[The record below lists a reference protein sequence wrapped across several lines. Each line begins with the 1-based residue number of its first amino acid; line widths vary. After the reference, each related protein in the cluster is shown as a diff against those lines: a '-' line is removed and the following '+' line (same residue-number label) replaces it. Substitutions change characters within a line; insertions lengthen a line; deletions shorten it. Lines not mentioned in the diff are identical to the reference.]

1 MAIRLGARLFSMI
14 EVAQAR
20 LSWLRD
26 YLITSNCAARIYMNP
41 AILAAALMLS
51 RLHGTTFA
59 ALFLLD
65 QGIAFEV
72 IAELLLDA
80 PSHWYGRNRS

>member
-1 MAIRLGARLFSMI
+1 
-14 EVAQAR
+14 
-20 LSWLRD
+20 
-26 YLITSNCAARIYMNP
+26 MNP

-72 IAELLLDA
+72 IAELLLDV

>member
-1 MAIRLGARLFSMI
+1 LFI
-14 EVAQAR
+14 VEVAQAAI
-20 LSWLRD
+20 SWLSD
-26 YLITSNCAARIYMNP
+26 YLITSNCALRIHMNP
-41 AILAAALMLS
+41 AILAAALVLS

-72 IAELLLDA
+72 IAELLLST
-80 PSHWYGRNRS
+80 PSYRYGRGRS

>member
-1 MAIRLGARLFSMI
+1 MDARLLSMI
-14 EVAQAR
+14 EVAQAAV
-20 LSWLRD
+20 SWLSD
-26 YLITSNCAARIYMNP
+26 YLIMSNCASRRPMNP
-41 AILAAALMLS
+41 AILAAALVLS

-72 IAELLLDA
+72 IAELLLDS
-80 PSHWYGRNRS
+80 PRH

>member
-1 MAIRLGARLFSMI
+1 MF

-20 LSWLRD
+20 ISWLRD
-26 YLITSNCAARIYMNP
+26 YLIMSNCSTWIYMNP
-41 AILAAALMLS
+41 AILAASLILS

-65 QGIAFEV
+65 EGIAFEV

-80 PSHWYGRNRS
+80 PSRRRRRNRCGVAG

>member
-1 MAIRLGARLFSMI
+1 MF

-20 LSWLRD
+20 ISWLRD
-26 YLITSNCAARIYMNP
+26 YLIMSNCSTRIYMNP
-41 AILAAALMLS
+41 AILAAALILS

-65 QGIAFEV
+65 EGIAFEV

-80 PSHWYGRNRS
+80 PSRRRRRNRCGVAG